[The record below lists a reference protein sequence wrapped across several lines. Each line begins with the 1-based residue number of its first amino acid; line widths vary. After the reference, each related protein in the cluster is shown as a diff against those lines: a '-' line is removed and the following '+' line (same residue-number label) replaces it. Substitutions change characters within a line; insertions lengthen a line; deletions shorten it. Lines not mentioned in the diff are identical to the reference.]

1 VEKAEFIWL
10 DGKFVKW
17 DAAQVHVLTH
27 TLHYG
32 YGAFEGIRCYATA
45 DGPAVFRLDD
55 HLRRLE
61 RSCRLLLVSSPFS
74 MAEIRSATLELIR
87 RNRLDHAYI
96 RPLVAVGHGEVGL
109 GAIENPPRVAIAAF
123 RWGAYLGQAGLKSG
137 IRLKVSSFVRL
148 HPASVMV
155 HAKVCGHY
163 VNNVLAKTEARRAGF
178 DEALLLDTDGY
189 LAEGSGEN
197 IFLVRRGALV
207 SPDPSTHFGGI
218 TRDTIIEL
226 ARERGIA
233 VEERRVARDEVYL
246 ADEAFVCGTAAEVTP
261 VREVDDRTVG
271 SGNPGPVTRELS
283 AAFFDVVHGRTAEH
297 ENWLARVPD
306 AARRP
311 AAAASGAGASG
322 GRR

>member
-1 VEKAEFIWL
+1 MEKAEYIWL

-45 DGPAVFRLDD
+45 DGPAVFRLDE

-61 RSCRLLLVSSPFS
+61 NSCRLLLVTPPYSI
-74 MAEIRSATLELIR
+74 AEIRSAVLELIR

-123 RWGAYLGQAGLKSG
+123 RWGAYLGQQSFKSG
-137 IRLKVSSFVRL
+137 IKMKVSSFVRL
-148 HPASVMV
+148 HPNSVLV

-163 VNNVLAKTEARRAGF
+163 VNNVLAKTEARRNGA

-197 IFLVRRGALV
+197 VFLVRRGVLV
-207 SPDPSTHFGGI
+207 SPDPATHFAGI
-218 TRDTIIEL
+218 TRDTVIEI

-261 VREVDDRTVG
+261 VREVDGRTIGTG
-271 SGNPGPVTRELS
+271 SPGPVTREIS
-283 AAFFDVVHGRTAEH
+283 AAFFDAVHGRVPERFS
-297 ENWLARVPD
+297 WLARVE
-306 AARRP
+306 AAPARKPIATGGKERR
-311 AAAASGAGASG
+311 
-322 GRR
+322 